1 MNISPAILINKK
13 CHNHQ
18 QFLVT
23 TCEWGLSKLRFSGC
37 CDPLPPW
44 RLLRSWGNARSWAN
58 KEKGF
63 ALDSWGA
70 YERNESSE
78 SIGLHFPILRLLNSL
93 TQYLIFDVQTVCSLC
108 CKFIYSLTFPPAFL
122 EQFSQSYWDAVSLS
136 SSPKL
141 SHLIK
146 INLYFQV
153 MTIFFSQYDQS
164 MLFLCKTE
172 LHSETFIENVMI

>member
-1 MNISPAILINKK
+1 M
-13 CHNHQ
+13 
-18 QFLVT
+18 
-23 TCEWGLSKLRFSGC
+23 
-37 CDPLPPW
+37 
-44 RLLRSWGNARSWAN
+44 N

-93 TQYLIFDVQTVCSLC
+93 TQYLIFGVQTVCSLC

-153 MTIFFSQYDQS
+153 MTIFFSQYAQS
-164 MLFLCKTE
+164 LLFLCKTE
-172 LHSETFIENVMI
+172 IHWDVHWKCNDLKTILFDFQEVVNVIKNSKHEQNCFRGKAINFPYGLCMIWKKNCQTEMM